1 MINLQMPLLN
11 HLVLFNITTCL
22 RTTGRQDVAPGCSSE
37 RYCWSCSSRTPSI
50 FYRQWDVASIHN
62 PDNPDASSL
71 VGTRGEARGL
81 TPARLALESGVFHKK
96 WLLGAVC
103 IEWLDRL
110 SKPIQSLSK

>member
-1 MINLQMPLLN
+1 MWLLA
-11 HLVLFNITTCL
+11 V
-22 RTTGRQDVAPGCSSE
+22 RQSGNAGVVQAARLLSSIGNG
-37 RYCWSCSSRTPSI
+37 T
-50 FYRQWDVASIHN
+50 WDVASIHN

-71 VGTRGEARGL
+71 VGTRGGARGL